1 MGFKCGIVGLP
12 NVGKSTLFNALT
24 KKINAEAANYPFCTI
39 EPNEG
44 TVPVPDERVEMLSK
58 ISKSKKTIPTTL
70 TFFDIAGLV
79 RGASKGEGLGNKFL
93 SHVREVDA
101 IIHVIRCFEDNNIT
115 HVNNTI
121 DPYDDVSTINTEL
134 ILSDLE
140 ITLKLKTNFEK
151 LKKKGDKD
159 AGKKLNVADLILN
172 QLEAGLPA
180 ISCPKINEII
190 DDLKE
195 FNLITLKPVIYVC
208 NVDEKSILE
217 GNKFTKD
224 LSQNI
229 KEDIIL
235 ISAEIESQISSLSS
249 ADQAEYLESL
259 GLKQSGLNKI
269 IKSGYQTLSLI
280 TYFTSG
286 EQETRAW
293 TVTSG
298 SKAPDA
304 AGKIHSD
311 FQSGFIRAETIS
323 YDDFVE
329 CDGEIKAKEL
339 GKMRS
344 EGKEYVVQDG
354 DVMHFLF
361 NN

>member
-44 TVPVPDERVEMLSK
+44 TVPVPDERVEILSK

-93 SHVREVDA
+93 SHIREVDA
-101 IIHVIRCFEDNNIT
+101 IIHVVRCFEDNNIT

-121 DPYDDVSTINTEL
+121 DPYDDVLTINTEL

-159 AGKKLNVADLILN
+159 AGKKLKAADLILN
-172 QLEAGLPA
+172 QLEAGSPA

-224 LSQNI
+224 LSESI

-269 IKSGYQTLSLI
+269 IKSGYQILSLI

>member
-44 TVPVPDERVEMLSK
+44 TVPVPDERVEMLST

-93 SHVREVDA
+93 SHIREVDA
-101 IIHVIRCFEDNNIT
+101 IIHVVRCFEDNNIT

-159 AGKKLNVADLILN
+159 AGKKLNAADLILN

-180 ISCPKINEII
+180 ISCPKISEII

-208 NVDEKSILE
+208 NVDEKSIIE

>member
-44 TVPVPDERVEMLSK
+44 TVPVPDQRVDTLSK

-79 RGASKGEGLGNKFL
+79 KGASKGEGLGNKFL
-93 SHVREVDA
+93 SHIREVDA
-101 IIHVIRCFEDNNIT
+101 IVHVVRCFKDDNIT

-121 DPYDDVSTINTEL
+121 DPQDDISTINTEL

-140 ITLKLKTNFEK
+140 LAIKLKINYEK
-151 LKKKGDKD
+151 SKKKGDKD
-159 AGKKLNVADLILN
+159 AEKKIYAADLIIT
-172 QLEAGLPA
+172 QLEQGLPA
-180 ISCPKINEII
+180 SSCPKIDEII
-190 DDLKE
+190 DDLSD

-208 NVDEKSILE
+208 NVDEKSLIN
-217 GNKFTKD
+217 GNNYTKN
-224 LSQNI
+224 LSENI
-229 KEDIIL
+229 NDEIIL
-235 ISAEIESQISSLSS
+235 ISAEIESQISSLNHNE
-249 ADQAEYLESL
+249 QLEYLEGL
-259 GLKQSGLNKI
+259 GLKESGLNKV
-269 IKSGYQTLSLI
+269 IKKGYQILNLI

-293 TVTSG
+293 TVTIG

-304 AGKIHSD
+304 AGKIHTD
-311 FQSGFIRAETIS
+311 FKSGFIRAETIS
-323 YDDFVE
+323 YNDFVE
-329 CDGEIKAKEL
+329 CEGEIKAKEL
-339 GKMRS
+339 GKIRS
-344 EGKEYVVQDG
+344 EGKEYIVKDG